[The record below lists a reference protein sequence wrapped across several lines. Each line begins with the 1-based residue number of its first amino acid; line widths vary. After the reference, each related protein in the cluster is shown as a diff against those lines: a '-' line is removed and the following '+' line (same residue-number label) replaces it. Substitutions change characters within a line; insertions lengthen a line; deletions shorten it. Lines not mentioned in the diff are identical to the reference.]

1 MPLSLK
7 RALSTRSSSKRDT
20 ASAPASDAAE
30 PSIHEELA
38 ANANDADA
46 EALRKETLAAQ
57 VAAEVRLPCRD
68 QLESIANRTAPGRE
82 GCRRRS
88 GKGPRRRR
96 ADERRVSLSAAL

>member
-7 RALSTRSSSKRDT
+7 RALSTRSSSKRDA

-57 VAAEVRLPCRD
+57 VAAEVRLPCRG
-68 QLESIANRTAPGRE
+68 QLAGIADRTAQAE
-82 GCRRRS
+82 
-88 GKGPRRRR
+88 K
-96 ADERRVSLSAAL
+96 AAVAAQAKALAHAAQTNAE